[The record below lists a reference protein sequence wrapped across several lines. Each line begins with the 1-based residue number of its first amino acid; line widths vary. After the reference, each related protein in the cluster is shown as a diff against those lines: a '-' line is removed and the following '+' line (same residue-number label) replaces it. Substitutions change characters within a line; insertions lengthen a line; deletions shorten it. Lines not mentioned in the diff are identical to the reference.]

1 MNLKQTNLETM
12 FNPKI
17 VAVIGASDNPA
28 KLGFH
33 VMKSLINGG
42 FTGTIIPLNPGSP
55 QIWKLKAYPSLNDYA
70 DSIDLAIVVVCNG
83 QVKTDTLF

>member
-1 MNLKQTNLETM
+1 M

-42 FTGTIIPLNPGSP
+42 FTGKIIPLNPGSP
-55 QIWKLKAYPSLNDYA
+55 EIWGLKAYPSLNDYA
-70 DSIDLAIVVVCNG
+70 DSIDLAIVVVPANQSCSRRIHRMC
-83 QVKTDTLF
+83 